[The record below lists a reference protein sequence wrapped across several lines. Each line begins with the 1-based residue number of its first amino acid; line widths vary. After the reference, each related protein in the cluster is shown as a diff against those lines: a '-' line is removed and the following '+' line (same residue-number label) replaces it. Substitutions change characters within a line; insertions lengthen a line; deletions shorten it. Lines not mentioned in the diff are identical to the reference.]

1 MKLIRRA
8 VLSFSFVLS
17 FPFLAQSK
25 PKKIEIDNSA
35 WVECR
40 DPMSSKRGGVGGM
53 LFPLN
58 AQSTTE
64 VIVFSNFKPYVMTFQ
79 RPKPN
84 SIERGQRYVTF
95 EIYLEND
102 TGNKVIHKGI
112 LRSGATP
119 TLVIGNGTPVPQLVK
134 SETQQKFDI
143 ACSFNLSNPRNI
155 INNSLKKI
163 EAGAVIPK
171 SENLYKHPL
180 WTIPDPTDSQKK
192 LEEIVP
198 GIKLKKGSDDPNHYL
213 NEDVK

>member
-1 MKLIRRA
+1 
-8 VLSFSFVLS
+8 
-17 FPFLAQSK
+17 
-25 PKKIEIDNSA
+25 
-35 WVECR
+35 
-40 DPMSSKRGGVGGM
+40 
-53 LFPLN
+53 
-58 AQSTTE
+58 
-64 VIVFSNFKPYVMTFQ
+64 MTFQ

-84 SIERGQRYVTF
+84 PNESGQDYVLF
-95 EIYLEND
+95 EISRKKESD
-102 TGNKVIHKGI
+102 SEVVHKGI

-192 LEEIVP
+192 LEEKVP
-198 GIKLKKGSDDPNHYL
+198 GIKLKRGSDDPNHYL